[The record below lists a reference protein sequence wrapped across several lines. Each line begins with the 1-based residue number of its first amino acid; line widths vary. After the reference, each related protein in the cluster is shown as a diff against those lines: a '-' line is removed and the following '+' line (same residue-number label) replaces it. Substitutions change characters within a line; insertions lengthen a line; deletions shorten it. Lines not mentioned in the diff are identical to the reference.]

1 LCCFYKIKNKDEL
14 NVISDQNDGLGLC
27 DDLCLGICDNDFGPG
42 PGLGSQDKKNDLGN
56 ENLELVHQNLEIVHQ
71 NENENNRLPLS
82 DLPEDLLVL
91 EEKEDFIQT
100 EIENES
106 SSLKETKIKS
116 VKTGMNDEG
125 NRQDNE
131 GNRQDNAINC
141 HLGNEQDT
149 IA

>member
-1 LCCFYKIKNKDEL
+1 MCCFYKIINKDEL

-27 DDLCLGICDNDFGPG
+27 DDLCIGICDNDFGPG

-91 EEKEDFIQT
+91 ERREKEDFIQT

-106 SSLKETKIKS
+106 SGLKETKIKS

-125 NRQDNE
+125 NRQDN
-131 GNRQDNAINC
+131 AINY